1 LPGSLLTSPFSSAM
15 SKPDRNFQKRRRRN
29 NLPAGTTSSRKAAAA
44 SLMLLWGVHPIL
56 EVLKARPRQLK
67 EIFVA
72 RPKTAPKLQEIVT
85 LARQHRIT
93 INSAP
98 EAFAGLLQKRA
109 AEQIVHQGVLALSE
123 PFPFL
128 KLNNLIARLKTEPA
142 SSPPVLL
149 ALDSIQDPQN
159 VGTVM
164 RSALA
169 AGVAG
174 IIIVKDRA
182 APLTGAV
189 AKASAGAIALLQ
201 ICQVTNLPTALQQLK
216 KEGLWVFGTA
226 GDADR
231 SLYNADFS
239 IPACLVM
246 GSEEKGLR
254 PLVRKQCDFL
264 ISIPMQGGL
273 DSLNVSTAAAVVL
286 FEIARQRLKVS
297 SSAS

>member
-1 LPGSLLTSPFSSAM
+1 
-15 SKPDRNFQKRRRRN
+15 
-29 NLPAGTTSSRKAAAA
+29 
-44 SLMLLWGVHPIL
+44 MLLWGIHPVL
-56 EVLKARPRQLK
+56 EVLKSRPRQLK

-72 RPKTAPKLQEIVT
+72 RQMTAPKLQEIVT
-85 LARQHRIT
+85 IARQHQIT

-98 EAFAGLLQKRA
+98 EAFAATLQKSEA
-109 AEQIVHQGVLALSE
+109 PQIAHQGVLALSE
-123 PFPFL
+123 PFPLL
-128 KLNNLIARLKTEPA
+128 KLNNLIAKLKTDPVR
-142 SSPPVLL
+142 SPPVLL

-159 VGTVM
+159 VGAVM

-169 AGVAG
+169 AGVSG
-174 IIIVKDRA
+174 IIIAKDRA
-182 APLTGAV
+182 APLSGAV
-189 AKASAGAIALLQ
+189 AKASAGAIALLR

-226 GDADR
+226 KDADR
-231 SLYNADFS
+231 SLYGADFS

-246 GSEEKGLR
+246 GSEGKGLR

-286 FEIARQRLKVS
+286 FEIARQRLTVS
-297 SSAS
+297 PPDS

>member
-1 LPGSLLTSPFSSAM
+1 
-15 SKPDRNFQKRRRRN
+15 
-29 NLPAGTTSSRKAAAA
+29 
-44 SLMLLWGVHPIL
+44 MLLWGVHPIL
-56 EVLKARPRQLK
+56 EVLKSRPQQVK

-72 RPKTAPKLQEIVT
+72 RQKSAAKLQEIVT
-85 LARQHRIT
+85 LARQHHIT

-98 EAFAGLLQKRA
+98 EAFAATLQKSEA
-109 AEQIVHQGVLALSE
+109 LQAVHQGVLALSE
-123 PFPFL
+123 PFPL
-128 KLNNLIARLKTEPA
+128 LNVKNLIAELKTDHVL
-142 SSPPVLL
+142 SPPVLL

-159 VGTVM
+159 VGAIM

-174 IIIVKDRA
+174 IIVAKDRA
-182 APLTGAV
+182 APLSGAV

-216 KEGLWVFGTA
+216 KSGLWIFGTA
-226 GDADR
+226 RDADR
-231 SLYNADFS
+231 SLYDADFS
-239 IPACLVM
+239 MPACLVM

-286 FEIARQRLKVS
+286 FEIARRRQIASPPVS
-297 SSAS
+297 